1 MYNQQFKG
9 SVSHPSVNKS
19 GVDFLND
26 KLPHFFVLLLLL
38 LLCSVLSAHLTG
50 TRTNFPTHAQ
60 KHTRPLPTSLAL
72 SLA

>member
-19 GVDFLND
+19 GVDFLNN
-26 KLPHFFVLLLLL
+26 KFPHFFVLL

-50 TRTNFPTHAQ
+50 TRTNFSTHAQ